1 MTPGVTD
8 TPAQWVEAGL
18 ALHQAGRLDEARAL
32 YERALQHMPRH
43 ADALHLL
50 GVIAM
55 QQTRYADA
63 LDLIA
68 RAIEI
73 SPQAMYYDNL
83 GCSLRGWGKLE
94 AAAESHQQ
102 AIALDPGSAS
112 AHNNLGLVLLQMRL
126 PAAAAAS
133 FRRAVECRPNFAD
146 AHCNLGNVLREMG
159 DFERAAEHCRTAIAL
174 KPTLGEA
181 HNNLGNALKEQGK
194 LAEAAACYR
203 QALALIPH
211 DAQVPLNLG
220 IVLREQGRHEAAI
233 ECFKQ
238 ALTLQPTWQNAWGNL
253 LFSLSFA
260 EGASPEQYL
269 ATAIEYGKR
278 TAAQARPYTDWLTRS
293 ADAGPLRI
301 GFVSGDLRTHPVG
314 FFLEGVLGRL
324 DRTRVELFA
333 YTTKPKEDD
342 LTARIKPLFNGWR
355 SLTGLTDEAA
365 ARTIRDDGIH
375 ILLDLAG
382 HTDGSRVSVFAWKPA
397 PVQASWIGYF
407 ASTGLT
413 AIDYVIGDD
422 CVLPAN
428 EAHHFIERPWRL
440 PRGYLCFTPPADVA
454 SDAAAESARPLT
466 FGSFGDLVK
475 VNDRVTAVWA
485 RILREVPD
493 ARLFLKAKQLG
504 DEIERRATLARFAAH
519 GIDSARIVMEGASPR
534 ASYLAAY
541 RRVDITLSTFPYP
554 GGTTTAESLA
564 MGVPVLCRRGDRFL
578 AHLCETVVTSAG
590 LEDWI
595 AADDEDYV
603 AKAVALAH
611 DRERLAALR
620 AGLAARVLASPLC
633 DAPRFARTLEA
644 AFDAMWQARSGGGA
658 QGA

>member
-1 MTPGVTD
+1 MNAGVMD
-8 TPAQWVEAGL
+8 TPSQWVEKGL
-18 ALHQAGRLDEARAL
+18 TFHHAGRLDEARAL
-32 YERALQHMPRH
+32 YERALQQTPRH

-55 QQTRYADA
+55 QQARYADA
-63 LDLIA
+63 LDLMA

-83 GCSLRGWGKLE
+83 GCALRGWGKLE

-102 AIALDPGSAS
+102 ALALDPGSAS

-159 DFERAAEHCRTAIAL
+159 DLERAAEHCRTAIAL

-194 LAEAAACYR
+194 LAEAAICYR

-220 IVLREQGRHEAAI
+220 IVLREQGQHEAAI

-238 ALTLQPTWQNAWGNL
+238 AVTLQPAWHNAWGNL

-260 EGASPEQYL
+260 EGTSPEQYL
-269 ATAIEYGKR
+269 AAAIEYGTR
-278 TAAQARPYTDWLTRS
+278 AAAQARPYTDWLTRS

-314 FFLEGVLGRL
+314 FFLEGVLGQL
-324 DRTRVELFA
+324 DRTRVELLA
-333 YTTKPKEDD
+333 YTTKPNEDD
-342 LTARIKPLFNGWR
+342 LTARIKPLFSGWR
-355 SLTGLTDEAA
+355 SLIGLTDEAV

-407 ASTGLT
+407 ASTGLA
-413 AIDYVIGDD
+413 AIDYVLGDD

-440 PRGYLCFTPPADVA
+440 PRGYLCFTPPVEVA
-454 SDAAAESARPLT
+454 SDADTERARPFT

-485 RILREVPD
+485 QILREVPD

-504 DEIERRATLARFAAH
+504 DETERRATLARFAAH
-519 GIDSARIVMEGASPR
+519 GIEGSRIVMEGASPR
-534 ASYLAAY
+534 ADYLAAY

-554 GGTTTAESLA
+554 GGTTTAESLS

-603 AKAVALAH
+603 AKAVAQAR
-611 DRERLAALR
+611 DRERLAAWR
-620 AGLAARVLASPLC
+620 AGLAARVQASPLC

-644 AFDAMWQARSGGGA
+644 AFEAMWRAQTGVGA
-658 QGA
+658 

>member
-55 QQTRYADA
+55 QQARYADA

-133 FRRAVECRPNFAD
+133 FRRAAECRPNFAD

-159 DFERAAEHCRTAIAL
+159 DFGRAAEHCRTAIAL
-174 KPTLGEA
+174 KPALGEA

-220 IVLREQGRHEAAI
+220 IVLREQGQHEAAI
-233 ECFKQ
+233 ECFQQ
-238 ALTLQPTWQNAWGNL
+238 ALALQPTWQSAWGNL

-260 EGASPEQYL
+260 EGTSPEQYL
-269 ATAIEYGKR
+269 AAAIEYGKR

-293 ADAGPLRI
+293 TDAGPLRI

-314 FFLEGVLGRL
+314 FFLEGVLGQL

-342 LTARIKPLFNGWR
+342 LTARIKPLFSGWR

-504 DEIERRATLARFAAH
+504 DATERRATLARFAAH

-603 AKAVALAH
+603 AKAVAQAH

-644 AFDAMWQARSGGGA
+644 AFHAMWQARSGGA